1 MPNRIQ
7 VRGIPAFKDNYI
19 WVIHDDRH
27 AVVVDPGD
35 ATPVLRFLQ
44 DQQLT
49 LAAILITHHHA
60 DHVDGLSNL
69 LAMTPVPVFGPRNEE
84 IDEVTQRLAESDV
97 ITLPQLDISM
107 RVIDVPGHTAGHIA
121 YFGGGWL
128 FCGDTLFACGCGR
141 IFEGTPAQMSNSL
154 DKLAALPENT
164 AVYCAHEYT
173 LSNIA
178 FAQAVEPHNPQLHQR
193 AIAAAETRRQG
204 QPTVPSTLALE
215 KATNPFL
222 RSRIPAIAQAVESHT
237 GTHPADTIAVFA
249 ALRQWK
255 NTF

>member
-7 VRGIPAFKDNYI
+7 VSGVSAFKDNYI

-35 ATPVLRFLQ
+35 ATPVLRFLL

-60 DHVDGLSNL
+60 DHVDGLSGL
-69 LAMTPVPVFGPRNEE
+69 LALAPVPVFGPRHED

-141 IFEGTPAQMSNSL
+141 VFEGTPAQMSDSL

-178 FAQAVEPHNPQLHQR
+178 FAQAVDPHNPLLHQR

-204 QPTVPSTLALE
+204 RPTVPSTLALE

-222 RSRIPAIAQAVESHT
+222 RIRTPVIAQAVESHT

>member
-1 MPNRIQ
+1 MPNTIQ
-7 VRGIPAFKDNYI
+7 VSGIPAFKDNYI

-44 DQQLT
+44 DQGLA
-49 LAAILITHHHA
+49 LAAILVTHHHA
-60 DHVDGLSNL
+60 DHVDGLSQL
-69 LAMTPVPVFGPRNEE
+69 LAKAAVPVFGPRNED
-84 IDEVTQRLAESDV
+84 IDEITHPVGEPDR
-97 ITLPQLDISM
+97 ITLPHLDVSM
-107 RVIDVPGHTAGHIA
+107 GVIDVPGHTAGHIA
-121 YFGGGWL
+121 YYGEGRL

-141 IFEGTPAQMSNSL
+141 IFEGTPAQMLNSL

-164 AVYCAHEYT
+164 SVYCAHEYT

-178 FAQAVEPHNPQLHQR
+178 FAQAVEPDNLQLLER

-204 QPTVPSTLALE
+204 KPTVPSMLQME

-222 RSRIPAIAQAVESHT
+222 RSRIPAIAQAVESHP